1 MKTKYLTLTATV
13 LLTLSACTTQNQSHN
28 SKAATDN
35 VTAIQLPFQALG
47 PEPGWSVIIDTNQQ
61 AEVLLDFGD
70 RVLTIDLPEPE
81 YTYAGTHFRSTFNQQ
96 PLSLDIIYKSC
107 SDTMSDI
114 VYDYEAVLRI
124 EDQVLR
130 GCGREL

>member
-1 MKTKYLTLTATV
+1 MKTNYLTIAAAAV
-13 LLTLSACTTQNQSHN
+13 LMLSACTTQKHHT
-28 SKAATDN
+28 A
-35 VTAIQLPFQALG
+35 TAIHLPFQALG
-47 PEPGWSVIIDTNQQ
+47 PEPGWSVKIDANQQ

-70 RVLTIDLPEPE
+70 RVFTIDLPDPE

-96 PLSLDIIYKSC
+96 PLTLDIIYKTC

-114 VYDYEAVLRI
+114 VYDYEAVFRI
-124 EDQVLR
+124 EDRILR